1 MNAAELTKRLQILAV
16 KHDVLPSS
24 IDDVTLGAMLFD
36 AARTIAADHD
46 VSERA
51 ATEALAAWLDGNG
64 IMLRYDAV
72 ELRRQ
77 LVDWQFV
84 VRDGFGR
91 AYRRAAT
98 YPIRFA
104 DVCAVSEALDLSRLI
119 NDARSREAETRAARK
134 ATHLT
139 RLAARVISA
148 STVMSPNK
156 SA

>member
-1 MNAAELTKRLQILAV
+1 MNAAELTKRLQTLAV

-24 IDDVTLGAMLFD
+24 IDDATLGAMLFD

-51 ATEALAAWLDGNG
+51 ATDALAAWLDGNG

-77 LVDWQFV
+77 LVDWQFI

-91 AYRRAAT
+91 AYRRAASH
-98 YPIRFA
+98 PARFA
-104 DVCAVSEALDLSRLI
+104 DICVVAEAVKFSQLVS
-119 NDARSREAETRAARK
+119 DARAGDAAARAARK
-134 ATHLT
+134 AAHIQCV
-139 RLAARVISA
+139 AA
-148 STVMSPNK
+148 
-156 SA
+156 